1 MLIPSR
7 SFTTQ
12 APAAGAIVV
21 EWNVAGSAPG
31 HAGTWDTHIRIGGA
45 AGTNTGLDK
54 CAAGTA
60 DFASCSAAF
69 LSLHLTKTSSAYFE
83 GLWQWIADHAVE
95 DPNQNQTS
103 VFAGRGILS
112 ESQGPVWLI
121 GTASEHAGI
130 YQYSLVNARNHYM
143 GLIQTESVRSPLLFR
158 ETVRLMIEF
167 QPYYQPMASVSPGF
181 SANVAYYDPSPLPTM
196 AWGLTVESSSNIFIF
211 GAGHYAVRSLVIM
224 LFHVL
229 IEILQ
234 FFQNYNGTCVNT
246 DTCQSEIVNIDSAS
260 SVALYQLATVGVTQ
274 SLSIDQQGEVHFI
287 NMCFSC
293 SLHLLSCP
301 RICSQQR
308 GDAVHH
314 HVVDQ
319 LMTRIHSVR
328 RTSAG
333 ALDLYI
339 ALCTLVYLHSMAFS
353 SGTWRHLGGFPP
365 KLASSGSARG
375 GRSNIKFMLRKACTV
390 EILQNT

>member
-143 GLIQTESVRSPLLFR
+143 GLIQTESVRLPL
-158 ETVRLMIEF
+158 
-167 QPYYQPMASVSPGF
+167 
-181 SANVAYYDPSPLPTM
+181 
-196 AWGLTVESSSNIFIF
+196 IF
-211 GAGHYAVRSLVIM
+211 
-224 LFHVL
+224 
-229 IEILQ
+229 
-234 FFQNYNGTCVNT
+234 
-246 DTCQSEIVNIDSAS
+246 
-260 SVALYQLATVGVTQ
+260 
-274 SLSIDQQGEVHFI
+274 
-287 NMCFSC
+287 
-293 SLHLLSCP
+293 
-301 RICSQQR
+301 
-308 GDAVHH
+308 
-314 HVVDQ
+314 
-319 LMTRIHSVR
+319 
-328 RTSAG
+328 
-333 ALDLYI
+333 
-339 ALCTLVYLHSMAFS
+339 
-353 SGTWRHLGGFPP
+353 
-365 KLASSGSARG
+365 
-375 GRSNIKFMLRKACTV
+375 
-390 EILQNT
+390 